1 MKITIQV
8 KTIYGNRVIYPKD
21 ETAQAFARIAGTKT
35 LTLEALR
42 LIRALGYEINE
53 HKESFKL

>member
-8 KTIYGNRVIYPKD
+8 KSIYGNRVIYPKD
-21 ETAQAFARIAGTKT
+21 ETAQTFARIAGTKT
-35 LTLEALR
+35 LTIEALR
-42 LIRALGYEINE
+42 LIQALGYEINE